1 MNPSL
6 QIALNL
12 STNPFRNR
20 RRFYVLAGTGGTI
33 LVALTIL
40 LVALF
45 VRNYRSER
53 GLSRQIGLLRQEQAK
68 LGAEQKRVE
77 EILQRPDVVDL
88 MERSE
93 FLNSLIHQKAVS
105 WTRIFMDLEK
115 LMPERVQV
123 VSLHPVVR
131 GAGKEGGAGKGGK
144 ESRVAGALPPPKGPL
159 EMDLQM
165 TVAAENTTGL
175 LELLRRME
183 KSGNFREPVL
193 SRENPPQMQGSDN
206 LFQLQMSVLYAQ
218 K

>member
-1 MNPSL
+1 MNASL
-6 QIALNL
+6 HIALNL
-12 STNPFRNR
+12 ATHPFQNR
-20 RRFYVLAGTGGTI
+20 RRFYVLAGSAGTL
-33 LVALTIL
+33 LVMTTVL
-40 LVALF
+40 LVAIF

-53 GLSRQIGLLRQEQAK
+53 GLSNKIHALRQEQAK
-68 LGAEQKRVE
+68 LEQEQKRLE
-77 EILQRPDVVDL
+77 EMLQRPDVVDL
-88 MERSE
+88 MGRSE
-93 FLNSLIHQKAVS
+93 FLNSLIQQKAVS

-123 VSLHPVVR
+123 VSLRPVVR
-131 GAGKEGGAGKGGK
+131 GTGKEGAK
-144 ESRVAGALPPPKGPL
+144 EARIGNSLSAPGEPL

-165 TVAAENTTGL
+165 TVGAENTAGL

-193 SRENPPQMQGSDN
+193 LKENPPQTGPGAEN